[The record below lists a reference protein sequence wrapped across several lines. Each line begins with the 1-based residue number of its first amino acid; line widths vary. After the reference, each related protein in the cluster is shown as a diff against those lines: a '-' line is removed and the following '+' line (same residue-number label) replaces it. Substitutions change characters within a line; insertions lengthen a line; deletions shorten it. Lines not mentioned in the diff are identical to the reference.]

1 MEYYGGLSN
10 YQEEH
15 EHLEDDVVENIRYSM
30 SRALIGIH
38 SGEFS
43 IQDPALG
50 LHVVWFAGLIGDIIR
65 RNDIYFKELLR

>member
-10 YQEEH
+10 YQKEH
-15 EHLEDDVVENIRYSM
+15 EHLEGDIVEDIRFSM
-30 SRALIGIH
+30 SRALNKIH

-43 IQDPALG
+43 IQDPPLG

-65 RNDIYFKELLR
+65 NNDIYFKELLR